1 MFHDDNTLDIA
12 AAAGELRA
20 TSHLSNLTEAD
31 RQRDII
37 KTAALLDIAAS
48 LRGLAIGVLDERPDE
63 PEQTGE
69 GDVDDP
75 IDVGDWV
82 VPTGATE
89 NMVPL
94 SVTAVSER
102 EGELCIDY
110 GNGWKFASGF
120 TKVGAPDL
128 IVAKPADPDDDPT
141 LSDLTDDV
149 DADFDT
155 PVTSEGA
162 EATCDAWHRA
172 SDDGAKLLCSRKHG
186 HKGKHR
192 DDDGDKW

>member
-69 GDVDDP
+69 DDVDDP

-128 IVAKPADPDDDPT
+128 DDDPT

-162 EATCDAWHRA
+162 ERPCPAYHVKGKTRLSCCKVL
-172 SDDGAKLLCSRKHG
+172 GHG
-186 HKGKHR
+186 GKHR